1 MDLKTAIEHVSRRG
15 PGMVE
20 DRRVRLE
27 VLERLASR
35 LEGLRAATDEC
46 KSDCVKRIAAKSN
59 VAWTAAVVDALGDS
73 WQDESFTLKYA
84 IGLEAMFETPDSGVY
99 RADVQEPEVSARFC
113 GRQHKGGVQ
122 NCQPTKRDAQQARD
136 RDLDKRVRIE

>member
-1 MDLKTAIEHVSRRG
+1 MDLKTAMEHVSRRG
-15 PGMVE
+15 PGMLE

-99 RADVQEPEVSARFC
+99 RADVQEPEVSPQDSAAGNARVVS
-113 GRQHKGGVQ
+113 RIA
-122 NCQPTKRDAQQARD
+122 NQPSVMRSR
-136 RDLDKRVRIE
+136 RVIAT